1 MTSVWNRDILE
12 GHCPEQSGWWAEL
25 PGYRKPLWGG
35 GEGLWRKRQE
45 SFPGDKPLLWG
56 ARHMPA
62 SPYVL
67 LHFLWPLPSLL
78 SRLTTFP
85 VGQDSLPW
93 FSKSVPRLPGG
104 AQWKPAETS
113 CLLAE
118 DRAEQGRRTEKQQKR
133 PRCKMTLWGFYW
145 FFWGEGWYFWPHYV
159 ACGILVPEPG
169 IEPVPPTV
177 KVWIV
182 DHWATRQVPWLL
194 VKSARLRQ
202 SHACEML
209 LKPWVSQELPGATTP
224 LSLTL
229 AVAHTYSLSP
239 SLIPAASPLPSVPG
253 FSPVMEQASWPLWSF
268 RSHSMS
274 GPLVGT
280 RPVSLQS
287 CWCWAESGMSWRHS
301 HLVHFQG
308 PEPLWIYKGLCS
320 WSWVENAVFGVG
332 LRDRVEVEGK

>member
-12 GHCPEQSGWWAEL
+12 GHCLEQSGWWAEL

-78 SRLTTFP
+78 SRLITFP

-93 FSKSVPRLPGG
+93 FSKSVPRLLGG

-118 DRAEQGRRTEKQQKR
+118 DRAEQGWRTEKQQKR

-145 FFWGEGWYFWPHYV
+145 FFWGEGWYFWPHCV
-159 ACGILVPEPG
+159 GCGILVPEPG

-177 KVWIV
+177 KMWIV

-194 VKSARLRQ
+194 VKSARA
-202 SHACEML
+202 SPVACLWNASETMG
-209 LKPWVSQELPGATTP
+209 LPGTAWSHHSTFLNACCHSHLFSLTLSHP
-224 LSLTL
+224 CCLSLTFRPCFL
-229 AVAHTYSLSP
+229 PCHGAGFLTSLEFSIPLDEWAARGNSASLSSELLVLGWEWLELEAQP
-239 SLIPAASPLPSVPG
+239 PCPFPGARASLNLQGALQLILG
-253 FSPVMEQASWPLWSF
+253 WKCSF
-268 RSHSMS
+268 WS
-274 GPLVGT
+274 GP
-280 RPVSLQS
+280 
-287 CWCWAESGMSWRHS
+287 
-301 HLVHFQG
+301 
-308 PEPLWIYKGLCS
+308 
-320 WSWVENAVFGVG
+320 
-332 LRDRVEVEGK
+332 